1 MRKNIRRNT
10 DLYHTGFLSG
20 EQTIPYFCNMSKPR
34 TDYTFWTKYK
44 KFAGNEILLYVI
56 MIAGIIL
63 GIVIVSYLR
72 N

>member
-10 DLYHTGFLSG
+10 DLYHIGLLSG
-20 EQTIPYFCNMSKPR
+20 EPIIPYFCMMSKPG

-63 GIVIVSYLR
+63 GIIIVSYFR